1 VDAARGDELQPL
13 IVDMI
18 ENCEDLSHAMALN
31 SSMMNAA
38 RLVG

>member
-1 VDAARGDELQPL
+1 VDSARGDELQAL

-18 ENCEDLSHAMALN
+18 ENREDLGNAIALK

>member
-18 ENCEDLSHAMALN
+18 ENREDLGNAIALN